1 MRDSDQSISNSDM
14 VRLRTLIYMQS
25 GINLSAEKRTMLELR
40 LRPRLRLLTMNSYR
54 EYCDYVFSPRGQR
67 DEIVPLLDA
76 VTTNKTDFFREP
88 DHFEY
93 LAKKAVPEVMEGIGS
108 GRPLLVWSA
117 GCSSGEEPYTLS
129 MVLSEYANT
138 HPGFRFRVLATD
150 LCTTV
155 LEKAS
160 LAVFSAELAAPVP
173 TELRRRYFLR
183 SRESGSTLMRIVPE
197 LRSLVEFRRL
207 NFMDSDY
214 GLKEKADV
222 IFCRNVI
229 IYFDRSTQEHIL
241 QKLAHHLAPGG
252 YIFLGHSEALS
263 GLDLPLVSVGPSTY
277 RKPHGRP

>member
-14 VRLRTLIYMQS
+14 IRLRTLIYVQS
-25 GINLSAEKRTMLELR
+25 GINLSAEKKTMLELR
-40 LRPRLRLLTMNSYR
+40 LRPRLRILTMNSYR
-54 EYCDYVFSPRGQR
+54 EYCDYVFSTPGQR

-93 LAKKAVPEVMEGIGS
+93 LAKKALPEMTKDIGS
-108 GRPLLVWSA
+108 GRPLLIWSA

-138 HPGFRFRVLATD
+138 HLGFRFRVMATD
-150 LCTTV
+150 ICTTV

-160 LAVFSAELAAPVP
+160 LAVFNTEVVAPVP
-173 TELRRRYFLR
+173 AELRRKYFLR
-183 SRESGSTLMRIVPE
+183 SRDSGSKQMRIVPE
-197 LRSLVEFRRL
+197 LRNLVDFRRL

-229 IYFDRSTQEHIL
+229 IYFDRATQEHIL

-252 YIFLGHSEALS
+252 YIFLGHSETLS
-263 GLDLPLVSVGPSTY
+263 GLDVSLVSVGPATY
-277 RKPHGRP
+277 RKPYGSV

>member
-1 MRDSDQSISNSDM
+1 MHDSDQSISNSDM
-14 VRLRTLIYMQS
+14 SRLRTLIYTQS
-25 GINLSAEKRTMLELR
+25 GINLSAEKKTMLELR
-40 LRPRLRLLTMNSYR
+40 LRPRLRILTMNSFQ
-54 EYCDYVFSPRGQR
+54 EYCDYVFSSRGQR

-88 DHFEY
+88 GHFDY
-93 LAKKAVPEVMEGIGS
+93 LTKTAIPEMMKSIGS
-108 GRPLLVWSA
+108 GRPLLIWSA

-160 LAVFSAELAAPVP
+160 LAVFNTELAGPVP
-173 TELRRRYFLR
+173 AELRRRYFLR
-183 SRESGSTLMRIVPE
+183 SRDSGSKQMRIVPE

-214 GLKEKADV
+214 GLKEKADA

-229 IYFDRSTQEHIL
+229 IYFDRITQEHIL
-241 QKLAHHLAPGG
+241 QKLAHQLAPGG
-252 YIFLGHSEALS
+252 YIFLGHSETLS
-263 GLDLPLVSVGPSTY
+263 GLDVPLVSVGPSTY
-277 RKPHGRP
+277 RKPHGTT